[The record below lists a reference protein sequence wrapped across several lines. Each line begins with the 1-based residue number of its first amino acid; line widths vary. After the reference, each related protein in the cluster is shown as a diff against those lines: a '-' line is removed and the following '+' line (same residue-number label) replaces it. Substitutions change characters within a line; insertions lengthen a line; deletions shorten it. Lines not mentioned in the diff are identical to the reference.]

1 MNKKVMAFDFE
12 TIANSKIIDILPDIK
27 PSDKLKS
34 EKEYL
39 LELTE
44 LNDEK
49 EKFLRNGRSVKA
61 IETKIFK
68 CMNKCESAQSL
79 IDTYIREKRHEQI
92 KKMGLNPMLNMICC
106 AGYYSDDHQ
115 GTFDLEEESE
125 EAEKDLINK
134 FWDMAAKHTH
144 FVTFNGRIF
153 DMKCLLIHGAKQKIF
168 PSVNIDSG
176 RYNKGNHTDLRQVFF
191 GSDKFQKGKLDFVSR
206 YYLGHGKTEGMTGD
220 QVQDYWDIGLTED
233 ISEYCLEDCSITHK
247 LYRVAESGGM
257 LE

>member
-1 MNKKVMAFDFE
+1 MNKKVMSFDLE
-12 TIANSKIIDILPDIK
+12 TIANSKVVDILPDIK
-27 PSDKLKS
+27 SNKKLKS
-34 EKEYL
+34 EKEYS
-39 LELTE
+39 LELSK

-68 CMNKCESAQSL
+68 CINGLENAQSI
-79 IDTYIREKRHEQI
+79 IDADIRTRRLEQI

-106 AGYYSDDHQ
+106 AGYYSDDYQ
-115 GTFDLEEESE
+115 GTIDLQEESE
-125 EAEKDLINK
+125 KAEKDLIIK
-134 FWDMAAKHTH
+134 FWEIASKHNH
-144 FVTFNGRIF
+144 FVTFNGRTF
-153 DMKCLLIHGAKQKIF
+153 DMKCLLIHGAKHQIF

-191 GSDKFQKGKLDFVSR
+191 GSDSFQKGKLDFVSR

-220 QVQDYWDIGLTED
+220 QVQDYWDIGNTED
-233 ISEYCLEDCSITHK
+233 ISEYCLEDCNITHK
-247 LYRVAESGGM
+247 LYRVAESGGL

>member
-1 MNKKVMAFDFE
+1 MSKKVMAFDLE
-12 TIANSKIIDILPDIK
+12 TIANRNIIDILPDIK
-27 PSDKLKS
+27 PDKKLKS
-34 EKEYL
+34 KESYRKDL
-39 LELTE
+39 EELT
-44 LNDEK
+44 K
-49 EKFLRNGRSVKA
+49 EKDLFLRNGRSVKA

-68 CMNKCESAQSL
+68 CKNKCESAQAL
-79 IDTYIREKRHEQI
+79 IDADIFEKRQTQV
-92 KKMGLNPMLNMICC
+92 KKMGLDPMMNMICC
-106 AGYYSDDHQ
+106 AGYYSDDYQ
-115 GTFDLEEESE
+115 GTIDLEDDTE
-125 EAEKDLINK
+125 EAEAHLINE
-134 FWDMAAKHTH
+134 FWSIASKHNH

-191 GSDKFQKGKLDFVSR
+191 GSGDFQKGKLDFVSR

-220 QVQDYWDIGLTED
+220 QVQDYWDIGNTED
-233 ISEYCLEDCSITHK
+233 IFEYCLEDCNITHK

>member
-1 MNKKVMAFDFE
+1 MNKKVMAFDLE
-12 TIANSKIIDILPDIK
+12 TIANRKIVDILPDIK
-27 PSDKLKS
+27 PDKKLKS
-34 EKEYL
+34 EDHYAQEMTKLIE
-39 LELTE
+39 
-44 LNDEK
+44 EK
-49 EKFLRNGRSVKA
+49 ESYLRNGRSVKA

-68 CMNKCESAQSL
+68 NMNKCQSAQDL
-79 IDTYIREKRHEQI
+79 IDADIREKKQI
-92 KKMGLNPMLNMICC
+92 QVKKMGLNPMLNMICC
-106 AGYYSDDHQ
+106 AGYYSDDDQ
-115 GTFDLEEESE
+115 GTIDLEDETE
-125 EAEKDLINK
+125 EAEADLINR
-134 FWDMAAKHTH
+134 FWSIASKYNH
-144 FVTFNGRIF
+144 FVTFNGRVF

-176 RYNKGNHTDLRQVFF
+176 RYNKGNHTDLRQIFF
-191 GSDKFQKGKLDFVSR
+191 GSDTFQKGKLDFVSR